1 MKYRIITILAL
12 VLISAPLCPAVEY
25 QVVDLGELSTF
36 YEELWRPLS
45 INNVGQVAGCGP
57 STAVDFSA
65 FVWENGSRDYIT
77 GGVVSDWANDLNAD
91 KLVVGA
97 EAFLSF
103 STPFYWQNGTKTA
116 LPTLVLDKYG
126 EALAVN
132 DTGKIAGI
140 IHGSTPSVTKAA
152 FWKDGVGGKELVIID
167 TLASDDDFNYASDI
181 NNNDKV
187 VGYSGDMSRYRAF
200 IWQEGQSP
208 SELAM
213 LQSDDLRAR
222 ANAINNLD
230 QVAGYIAGLDGED
243 HAVLWQN
250 DEVVPLGP
258 VNSESW
264 ALNIN
269 DNEQVVGIYSTDDGI
284 SAFLWENG
292 SLIDLNNQLTEG
304 SGWVLYEAH
313 DINNDGWIVGV
324 GSFDGGSEMRGFLL
338 MPMPDEAI
346 TAEVKIAP
354 GTLNLKSKSKWIIC
368 NLQLPAGYDVSN
380 IDPSSIRLWDDFAPD
395 PDKVHIDPDAQI
407 LTARFSRAAIEH
419 LLAPG
424 MVEFVISGELGDG
437 TKFEGADEI
446 RVKGR

>member
-1 MKYRIITILAL
+1 MKYRIITILAV
-12 VLISAPLCPAVEY
+12 VLTWAPLCPAVEY
-25 QVVDLGELSTF
+25 QVVDLGELSTYF
-36 YEELWRPLS
+36 GELWRPLS
-45 INNVGQVAGCGP
+45 INDAGQVAGATGDVM
-57 STAVDFSA
+57 SGSVRGYL
-65 FVWENGSRDYIT
+65 WENGFTYLSTQDA
-77 GGVVSDWANDLNAD
+77 DWANDVNAG
-91 KLVVGA
+91 KMVVGA
-97 EAFLSF
+97 EAFLMF
-103 STPFYWQNGTKTA
+103 STPFYWQNGSKTP
-116 LPTLVLDKYG
+116 LPTLGLDIYG

-132 DTGKIAGI
+132 DNGKIAGI
-140 IHGSTPSVTKAA
+140 VHGSNPSFTKAA
-152 FWKDGVGGKELVIID
+152 FWKDDGTVKELVIID
-167 TLASDDDFNYASDI
+167 RLSTSDDFNYATDI

-187 VGYSGDMSRYRAF
+187 VGYSGDISRHRAF
-200 IWQEGQSP
+200 VWEEGLPP

-230 QVAGYIAGLDGED
+230 QAAGYIAGLDGED

-258 VNSESW
+258 LNSESW

-269 DNEQVVGIYSTDDGI
+269 DNEQVVGIYSTADDI

-292 SLIDLNNQLTEG
+292 NFIDLNDQLADG

-324 GSFDGGSEMRGFLL
+324 GSFNGGSEMRGFLL
-338 MPMPDEAI
+338 MPLPDEAI
-346 TAEVKIAP
+346 TAEVAISP
-354 GTLNLKSKSKWIIC
+354 GTLNLKGKAKWIIC
-368 NLQLPAGYDVSN
+368 NLQLPAGYDVFN
-380 IDPSSIRLWDDFAPD
+380 IDPSSIRLWDEFAPD

-424 MVEFVISGELGDG
+424 MAKFVISGELWDG